1 MAKGREKQVI
11 KKKLW
16 DSIVAKRKE
25 KEIAFF
31 FS

>member
-1 MAKGREKQVI
+1 MAKGRKKKVA

-16 DSIVAKRKE
+16 DSTMAKRKE